1 MAFDDDTPD
10 LHPVVIESAKLIL
23 AGDVTAAEKMLE
35 EVADEHGDLALVEL
49 LDQVAPKDLLA
60 VIREFDSSRESV
72 VNLLVTPEQFAH
84 AIVLERQ
91 YGERTAE
98 RLRAMVNNV
107 IHRDEDTVGEY
118 IEALVEHEQ
127 GLITLA
133 DYFEDRYEEM
143 LSFATSGRFVA
154 EYDHEAG
161 ANVHRAWLVEKLEEL
176 DETLGFGNY
185 IEENKP
191 AMVRAECS
199 DGDWMETAW
208 VMRDEQ
214 PDAFEELM
222 GMLRDRMARSLE
234 ALNAALLA
242 DLLAAEGG
250 DEPGKPAPSADEE
263 ESAI

>member
-1 MAFDDDTPD
+1 MAHDDTSD
-10 LHPVVIESAKLIL
+10 LHPVVIESAQLIL
-23 AGDVTAAEKMLE
+23 AGDIAAAEKMLE

-60 VIREFDSSRESV
+60 VLREFDSSRESV
-72 VNLLVTPEQFAH
+72 VNLLVTPEQFAS

-118 IEALVEHEQ
+118 LEALIAHDG
-127 GLITLA
+127 GLVTLA

-143 LSFATSGRFVA
+143 LAFATGGRFIP

-161 ANVHRAWLVEKLEEL
+161 ATVHRAWLVEKLEEL
-176 DETLGFGNY
+176 DETLGFGNA
-185 IEENKP
+185 IEDNRP
-191 AMVRAECS
+191 LLARAECA

-208 VMRDEQ
+208 VLRDEQ
-214 PDAFEELM
+214 PDVFEELM
-222 GMLRDRMARSLE
+222 GLLRDRMAKSLE
-234 ALNAALLA
+234 AMNAALLA
-242 DLLAAEGG
+242 DILAAAG
-250 DEPGKPAPSADEE
+250 DDTPAPPADDE